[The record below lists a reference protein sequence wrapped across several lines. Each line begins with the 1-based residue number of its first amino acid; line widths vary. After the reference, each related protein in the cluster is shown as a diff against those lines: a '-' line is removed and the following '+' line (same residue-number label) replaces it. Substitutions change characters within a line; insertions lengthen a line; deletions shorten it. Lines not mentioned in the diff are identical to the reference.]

1 MEEIIK
7 KKYEISFL
15 LKSEESLA
23 DIFAVL
29 ERYGSEIEKKEN
41 ILKKIP
47 LAYKVKKHSEAFFGF
62 FIFSVTPSDVLNIS
76 KELNLNGEILRFLIV
91 LPFAKIENKEKIGKI
106 PEEKRS
112 KPETSPEEEKKESEV
127 IPEKV
132 SSLSNEALE
141 KKLEEILG

>member
-1 MEEIIK
+1 MEEITK

-29 ERYGSEIEKKEN
+29 ERYGSEIEKKDN

-47 LAYKVKKHSEAFFGF
+47 LAYKVKKYSEAFFGF
-62 FIFSVTPSDVLNIS
+62 FIFSVAPADVLNIS
-76 KELNLNGEILRFLIV
+76 KELNLKSEILRFLIV
-91 LPFAKIENKEKIGKI
+91 LPFAKIENKERSEKA
-106 PEEKRS
+106 PEEKRI
-112 KPETSPEEEKKESEV
+112 KPEISPEKEEKEPEIIS
-127 IPEKV
+127 EKV